1 MVKTSQENK
10 RPGSP
15 LGSGEGGWGP
25 SAGRCEAGTVAPP
38 PTHCTRGACG
48 EGKVLPTDRKT
59 GLPQPAPSAWDKG
72 HTSPSLPQQRPTCHP
87 AALNQLGQAPSP
99 GVNQLR
105 PAPDGRAKRGSET
118 LLSCADGET
127 EG

>member
-1 MVKTSQENK
+1 MW
-10 RPGSP
+10 
-15 LGSGEGGWGP
+15 GGYCCP
-25 SAGRCEAGTVAPP
+25 YPP
-38 PTHCTRGACG
+38 PTNF
-48 EGKVLPTDRKT
+48 EGPVGKEKPPPRITKT

-72 HTSPSLPQQRPTCHP
+72 HASPSLPPQRPTCHP
-87 AALNQLGQAPSP
+87 AVLNQLGRAPSP

-105 PAPDGRAKRGSET
+105 PAPDGRAERGSES